1 MFQTLPNKIKGKT
14 KNTKL
19 KILKEVP
26 DALKEMSQLSV
37 LGIGYM
43 HSGSRRVSCVSFS
56 VDKKI
61 ILCSR
66 LTTMPCLVS
75 MLALPGNRRKK
86 MI

>member
-1 MFQTLPNKIKGKT
+1 MEET
-14 KNTKL
+14 KNTIK
-19 KILKEVP
+19 KKRKEVS
-26 DALKEMSQLSV
+26 DALKEMSHLSV
-37 LGIGYM
+37 FGIGYM